1 MRNPFRRQ
9 YYYVV
14 TRVNGQTVV
23 WMKEEW
29 KSEEEANQAAFK
41 AIKGRLFQVITKP
54 YKDVGR
60 VTQEAKSM
68 RLEDSADIEGS
79 IRRAVHDPNRLKLDD
94 NEDGDDGLSPM
105 GARR

>member
-14 TRVNGQTVV
+14 TKINGKIVV
-23 WMKEEW
+23 WLKDEW
-29 KSEEEANQAAFK
+29 KTEEDANQAAFK
-41 AIKGRLFQVITKP
+41 SIRGRLFQVVAKP
-54 YKDVGR
+54 FKDVSR

-68 RLEDSADIEGS
+68 HLEDSADLESS
-79 IRRAVHDPNRLKLDD
+79 IQRAVHDPKRLKLDD
-94 NEDGDDGLSPM
+94 NEDGDDGLSPV